1 MGRLLDVRENQEDE
15 INILRWTNTP
25 EFDLINSELGV
36 DFIGAELVRS
46 EIPEPLVQTKIE
58 AENLIKALQKAI
70 ELGWVK

>member
-36 DFIGAELVRS
+36 CFIGADLVRD